1 MFPNSESP
9 SYTTP
14 ENPYTGGTK
23 TYLFD
28 FDKGD
33 FVIRDGKL
41 VECDGIEAI
50 RVWIEKI
57 IRTEKYRYLIYD
69 GTEYGCHLED
79 LIIGNNYTMEF
90 IQSELKR
97 EVEEALILNPHI
109 KKISNFQII
118 RSSNSLTINMEV
130 YVGDSGSNTV
140 TTTISNQ

>member
-14 ENPYTGGTK
+14 ENPSIGGTK

-28 FDKGD
+28 FDKDD

-50 RVWIEKI
+50 RIWIEKI
-57 IRTEKYRYLIYD
+57 IRTEKYRYLIYE

-79 LIIGNNYTMEF
+79 LIIGNNYTTEF
-90 IQSELKR
+90 IQAELKR
-97 EVEEALILNPHI
+97 EIEEALLLNPHI
-109 KKISNFQII
+109 KKINNFQIT
-118 RSSNSLTINMEV
+118 RGSNSLTISLEV
-130 YVGDSGSNTV
+130 YMGDSGSNTV